1 MRTRAV
7 TSATAPTELVPH
19 HATWE
24 QLVFQFLVTL
34 APPRTIALT
43 EHSRRRGVAVVAD
56 DAEGYGHVNSAC
68 SQWRK
73 GGAEREI
80 YIAPQRIAK
89 WLHRAAIEWKKR

>member
-7 TSATAPTELVPH
+7 TSATAPTELVPY

-24 QLVFQFLVTL
+24 QLVFLFLVTL